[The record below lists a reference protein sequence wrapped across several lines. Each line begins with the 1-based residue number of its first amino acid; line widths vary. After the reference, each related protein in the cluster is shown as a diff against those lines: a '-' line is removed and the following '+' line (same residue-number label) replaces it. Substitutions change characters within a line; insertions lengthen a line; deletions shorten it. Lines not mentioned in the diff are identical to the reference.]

1 MEEVRC
7 YICGKGLS
15 VNDEDVRYDKKE
27 DKFCHL
33 SCFRQKI
40 INEIDISTVFEKSF
54 LAIDFELDKREKET
68 LIQIRFH

>member
-7 YICGKGLS
+7 YICGKSLS
-15 VNDEDVRYDKKE
+15 VNDEDIRYDKKE

-33 SCFRQKI
+33 GCFRQKI

-54 LAIDFELDKREKET
+54 LAIDFELDKKEKET